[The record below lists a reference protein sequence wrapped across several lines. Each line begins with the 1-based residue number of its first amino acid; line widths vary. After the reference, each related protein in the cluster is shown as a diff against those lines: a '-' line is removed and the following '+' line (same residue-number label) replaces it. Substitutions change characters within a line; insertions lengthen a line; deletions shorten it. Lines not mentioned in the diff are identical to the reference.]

1 MGGLTITTYLTTT
14 VIAVSIGLL
23 VVNTIKPGESISD
36 ETRTELLNAYSTDA
50 DEKEIQKKRKILG
63 HFNHLLI

>member
-23 VVNTIKPGESISD
+23 VVNGFKPGNTISD
-36 ETRTELLNAYSTDA
+36 ETRTELVQAYSNDA
-50 DEKEIQKKRKILG
+50 DQKREIAQEKRIRSITT
-63 HFNHLLI
+63 IS

>member
-36 ETRTELLNAYSTDA
+36 ETRTELINAYSTDA
-50 DEKEIQKKRKILG
+50 DEKRDCERKEK
-63 HFNHLLI
+63 FWATSTTY

>member
-36 ETRTELLNAYSTDA
+36 ETRTELINAYSTDA
-50 DEKEIQKKRKILG
+50 DEKEIAKKRKILG
-63 HFNHLLI
+63 H